1 MSGSKSKNNPPKTIA
16 EGRRS
21 IRKQVENLK
30 RKRISEHKIISL
42 KDYREQQ
49 SRTDSFT
56 VLVVDDEEVMRNA
69 MKRVLEGEN
78 YNVLCAL
85 DGEELAKI
93 LEKNTIDVILLD
105 VNLPWVDG
113 IELCQMI
120 KSHQVLASTPVIL
133 ISGRKNTDDIQRG
146 IAAGAADYI
155 TKPFDVDFLL
165 DAVSKHIK
173 LTG

>member
-1 MSGSKSKNNPPKTIA
+1 MSGSNKTIQSTI
-16 EGRRS
+16 GNGKRS
-21 IRKQVENLK
+21 IRRQVENLK
-30 RKRISEHKIISL
+30 RKRIAEHKIISL

-49 SRTDSFT
+49 SRTDHRT

-69 MKRVLEGEN
+69 IKRVLEGEGFA
-78 YNVLCAL
+78 VLCAL

-93 LEKNTIDVILLD
+93 LEKNNIDLILLD

-120 KSHQVLASTPVIL
+120 KTHEVLAQTPVIL
-133 ISGRKNTDDIQRG
+133 ISGRKNTEDIQRG
-146 IAAGAADYI
+146 IASGANDYI
-155 TKPFDVDFLL
+155 TKPFDIDFLL
-165 DAVSKHIK
+165 TAINKHIR